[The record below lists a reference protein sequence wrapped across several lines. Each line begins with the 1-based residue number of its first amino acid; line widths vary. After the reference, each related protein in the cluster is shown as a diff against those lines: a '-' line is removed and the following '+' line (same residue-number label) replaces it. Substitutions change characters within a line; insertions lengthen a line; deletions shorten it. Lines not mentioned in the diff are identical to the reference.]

1 MTDHAVNA
9 AFSELVG
16 NFLRE
21 VSEMQKKRSAAK
33 AAGAFDFL
41 RNKADLP
48 RQIGSSTLSVRKF
61 LIRIFF
67 SAAAAAV
74 IVTAVAAAIVV
85 SA

>member
-33 AAGAFDFL
+33 AAGAFDFYGIKPTC
-41 RNKADLP
+41 RGRSALP
-48 RQIGSSTLSVRKF
+48 RYP
-61 LIRIFF
+61 
-67 SAAAAAV
+67 
-74 IVTAVAAAIVV
+74 
-85 SA
+85 